1 MDVVAMIAE
10 EKIREAIKNGELEN
24 LPGEGKPLKIQDLSH
39 VPAELRAGYILLKNA
54 GVLPEELE
62 LRKEIISLQT
72 LVDCCYDEEDRKSLK
87 RELNAKIL
95 RFNILMEKRKGSGSA
110 LGLYKDKI
118 YNKLG

>member
-95 RFNILMEKRKGSGSA
+95 RFNILMEKERA
-110 LGLYKDKI
+110 AVLH
-118 YNKLG
+118 